1 MVGRPPA
8 SRLPPGPFGRRP
20 YLVLA
25 RLTILDLRPLVEPEG
40 YRVVANTRAHA
51 GEGITRPLP
60 GAGSRGAVTDAE
72 QPPSGSPHMTS
83 IAKGAAVGATT
94 GLVGAAAMA
103 AASTLE
109 QHVTGR
115 PDSYVPAH
123 TLARALGLRNPD
135 RDSWARNMAMHHLA
149 GATAGVVRGVMSA
162 AKSPWA
168 VGLVDA
174 RQPPSQLRPDN
185 RERNRSRRAT
195 VDLATRRAPDRSLP
209 QSALRLGH
217 RRPQRRPRHTG
228 EFELG
233 ASSASRCTAQRI
245 RVALTLPSP
254 LTASGGHEPGR
265 PCRPAVGSGS
275 CHAASPLGHR
285 PWGPDD
291 DVLATG
297 KVQERPARR

>member
-1 MVGRPPA
+1 MIHDRVDGDELPLTQEFRQQMVGRPPA

-103 AASTLE
+103 AASTPE

-115 PDSYVPAH
+115 PDSKVPAH
-123 TLARALGLRNPD
+123 TLARALGLRSRSP
-135 RDSWARNMAMHHLA
+135 RDP
-149 GATAGVVRGVMSA
+149 ATCR
-162 AKSPWA
+162 
-168 VGLVDA
+168 
-174 RQPPSQLRPDN
+174 
-185 RERNRSRRAT
+185 RSRWRRYCCFDA
-195 VDLATRRAPDRSLP
+195 VVGGFVLNRLPRPEMAAAELA
-209 QSALRLGH
+209 
-217 RRPQRRPRHTG
+217 
-228 EFELG
+228 
-233 ASSASRCTAQRI
+233 
-245 RVALTLPSP
+245 RVL
-254 LTASGGHEPGR
+254 ASGGRLALSVWDVPERSRFIGLVRDAVARAGGGPSAEPPAGADPFRFVDEARLRGLLDKRR
-265 PCRPAVGSGS
+265 PGGGSGRD
-275 CHAASPLGHR
+275 GR
-285 PWGPDD
+285 GPPS
-291 DVLATG
+291 G
-297 KVQERPARR
+297 

>member
-1 MVGRPPA
+1 MIHDRVDGDELPLTQEFRQQMVGRPPA

-72 QPPSGSPHMTS
+72 QPPSGGPHMTS

-115 PDSYVPAH
+115 PDS
-123 TLARALGLRNPD
+123 
-135 RDSWARNMAMHHLA
+135 
-149 GATAGVVRGVMSA
+149 
-162 AKSPWA
+162 
-168 VGLVDA
+168 
-174 RQPPSQLRPDN
+174 
-185 RERNRSRRAT
+185 
-195 VDLATRRAPDRSLP
+195 
-209 QSALRLGH
+209 
-217 RRPQRRPRHTG
+217 
-228 EFELG
+228 
-233 ASSASRCTAQRI
+233 
-245 RVALTLPSP
+245 
-254 LTASGGHEPGR
+254 
-265 PCRPAVGSGS
+265 
-275 CHAASPLGHR
+275 
-285 PWGPDD
+285 
-291 DVLATG
+291 
-297 KVQERPARR
+297 